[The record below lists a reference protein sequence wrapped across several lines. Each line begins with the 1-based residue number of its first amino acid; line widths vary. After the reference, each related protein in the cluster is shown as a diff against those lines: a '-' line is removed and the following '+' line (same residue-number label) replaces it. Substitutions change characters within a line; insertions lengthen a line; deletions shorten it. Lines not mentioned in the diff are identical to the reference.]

1 MLIASTGFSQ
11 HGISSRKLWSYST
24 SPILSKATN
33 SYSIKDLTSNNIVCF
48 EDFHDTTPLSI
59 LNTYP
64 PMDMVSSISY
74 IQFASFNS
82 SSIVGD
88 LV

>member
-33 SYSIKDLTSNNIVCF
+33 SYSIKGSSNIVCF

-82 SSIVGD
+82 SSTVGD